1 MAKILYDTNPYIR
14 IMATCSASPI
24 LRDKVIESGLGRW
37 TISHVSTLSFY
48 EYCKLL
54 NISVLNLTKDIKQTQ
69 LYQKSKQ
76 KQTEIFHKL
85 SGLQIHFLRYL

>member
-1 MAKILYDTNPYIR
+1 
-14 IMATCSASPI
+14 MATDSASPI

-69 LYQKSKQ
+69 LYQNQNKNKLKYFTNSLAYKY
-76 KQTEIFHKL
+76 IF
-85 SGLQIHFLRYL
+85 